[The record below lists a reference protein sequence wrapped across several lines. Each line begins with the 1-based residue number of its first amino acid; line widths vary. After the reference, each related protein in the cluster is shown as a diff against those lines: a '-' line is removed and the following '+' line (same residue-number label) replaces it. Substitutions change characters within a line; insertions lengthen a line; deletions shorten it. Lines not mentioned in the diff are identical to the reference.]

1 LVQSTTS
8 GSTELAA
15 SVEQM
20 SKMSRDLLD
29 SMGRFM
35 LEQTEAV
42 ASYHEEKSAKG
53 RVRQAAAGSAN

>member
-1 LVQSTTS
+1 
-8 GSTELAA
+8 
-15 SVEQM
+15 M

-42 ASYHEEKSAKG
+42 ASYHEEKASIRGNA
-53 RVRQAAAGSAN
+53 RQAAAVAGR